1 MKLALHD
8 LQVRFGSRPVVQID
22 ELALGEGEI
31 VGLAGE
37 SGSGKSMTTLAI
49 LGLAHTVGATVS
61 GSIRLDG
68 TELTALS
75 QRDLRARRGRQ
86 IAAIFQS
93 PAMAFSPVFRV
104 GQVVLGALRLHGM
117 SKAEAAE
124 AAARAMRQVLL
135 PPGLLDRY
143 PAQLSGGQL
152 QRVAIALAVAL
163 RAGVLLADEPT
174 SALDVTVQA
183 EVLELL
189 RGLRQREGMSI
200 LLISHDLA
208 VVAELC
214 DRVAVMQ
221 AGRIVEQGPAARV
234 LSAPQHPYTA
244 ELLAAVPRIA
254 VPPPQDGPAQ
264 DRRPGPA
271 GPGPAGPGRD
281 GPGPASSGW
290 DGPGRDGRMS
300 PLLEIDGL
308 SVRYGPVQAVDGV
321 SLQLAAGPA
330 GLGLVGESGSGKTT
344 IGRAVLR
351 LARASGG
358 QIRFE
363 GADVAPLRG
372 RALQDYRRAVQIVFQ
387 DPDNSLDPRMRVGSS
402 LREALAAHRVVPRG
416 LTAGRARDLL
426 AEVGLDPDFAA
437 RYPHQLSGG
446 QRQRVAI
453 ARALSVQPRLLV
465 LDEPTSALDVRAQ
478 ARVLSLIGRLRAER
492 KLSYLLITH
501 NFAIVSEL
509 CEQTAVLYL
518 GRIAE
523 SGPTGALL
531 RSPAHPYTQ
540 ALRSAVPELDWAARR
555 TRLVLPGDP
564 PDAASPPPGCVF
576 HPRCPLAVSRCR
588 TEVPLLRAVAP
599 GRLVACHRAEDVL
612 GPP

>member
-1 MKLALHD
+1 VKLAIED
-8 LQVRFGSRPVVQID
+8 LEVRFGRRPVVQID

-75 QRDLRARRGRQ
+75 QRDLRERRGRQ

-189 RGLRQREGMSI
+189 RGLRQREGMSV

-221 AGRIVEQGPAARV
+221 AGRIVEQGPAAQV
-234 LSAPQHPYTA
+234 LSAPQHRYTA
-244 ELLAAVPRIA
+244 DLLAAVPRITA
-254 VPPPQDGPAQ
+254 AATSTPA
-264 DRRPGPA
+264 PGPA
-271 GPGPAGPGRD
+271 GNSPAGNRPAADRPAGNGPAG
-281 GPGPASSGW
+281 
-290 DGPGRDGRMS
+290 
-300 PLLEIDGL
+300 
-308 SVRYGPVQAVDGV
+308 
-321 SLQLAAGPA
+321 
-330 GLGLVGESGSGKTT
+330 
-344 IGRAVLR
+344 
-351 LARASGG
+351 
-358 QIRFE
+358 
-363 GADVAPLRG
+363 
-372 RALQDYRRAVQIVFQ
+372 
-387 DPDNSLDPRMRVGSS
+387 
-402 LREALAAHRVVPRG
+402 
-416 LTAGRARDLL
+416 
-426 AEVGLDPDFAA
+426 
-437 RYPHQLSGG
+437 
-446 QRQRVAI
+446 
-453 ARALSVQPRLLV
+453 
-465 LDEPTSALDVRAQ
+465 
-478 ARVLSLIGRLRAER
+478 
-492 KLSYLLITH
+492 
-501 NFAIVSEL
+501 
-509 CEQTAVLYL
+509 
-518 GRIAE
+518 
-523 SGPTGALL
+523 
-531 RSPAHPYTQ
+531 
-540 ALRSAVPELDWAARR
+540 
-555 TRLVLPGDP
+555 
-564 PDAASPPPGCVF
+564 
-576 HPRCPLAVSRCR
+576 
-588 TEVPLLRAVAP
+588 
-599 GRLVACHRAEDVL
+599 
-612 GPP
+612 

>member
-1 MKLALHD
+1 VKLALDD

-75 QRDLRARRGRQ
+75 QRDLRERRGRQ

-189 RGLRQREGMSI
+189 RGLRQREGMSV

-254 VPPPQDGPAQ
+254 VPAPDPPAPDPPAPDPPAPDPPAPDGPAQ
-264 DRRPGPA
+264 GGPA
-271 GPGPAGPGRD
+271 
-281 GPGPASSGW
+281 
-290 DGPGRDGRMS
+290 
-300 PLLEIDGL
+300 
-308 SVRYGPVQAVDGV
+308 Q
-321 SLQLAAGPA
+321 
-330 GLGLVGESGSGKTT
+330 
-344 IGRAVLR
+344 
-351 LARASGG
+351 GG
-358 QIRFE
+358 
-363 GADVAPLRG
+363 
-372 RALQDYRRAVQIVFQ
+372 
-387 DPDNSLDPRMRVGSS
+387 
-402 LREALAAHRVVPRG
+402 
-416 LTAGRARDLL
+416 TAG
-426 AEVGLDPDFAA
+426 
-437 RYPHQLSGG
+437 
-446 QRQRVAI
+446 
-453 ARALSVQPRLLV
+453 
-465 LDEPTSALDVRAQ
+465 
-478 ARVLSLIGRLRAER
+478 
-492 KLSYLLITH
+492 
-501 NFAIVSEL
+501 
-509 CEQTAVLYL
+509 
-518 GRIAE
+518 
-523 SGPTGALL
+523 
-531 RSPAHPYTQ
+531 
-540 ALRSAVPELDWAARR
+540 
-555 TRLVLPGDP
+555 
-564 PDAASPPPGCVF
+564 
-576 HPRCPLAVSRCR
+576 
-588 TEVPLLRAVAP
+588 
-599 GRLVACHRAEDVL
+599 
-612 GPP
+612 